1 MGLRCSW
8 SNIRIQR
15 IVELSILSFFLA
27 FFWLCPARAQDTSLD
42 QRIKKITDELKA
54 QEKKLAAQERALKAQ
69 ADAIEQQ
76 AAIVEAQRKQIVQLR
91 DEAAK
96 PQPKLT
102 QIDASSPAPQ
112 PAQVAQA
119 RPEPP
124 AAPPPPSPPSRPVGE
139 APKEE
144 QQPQVIQSLPRGLAV
159 LTPAQHFILTPS
171 IEYTQATANR
181 LVYEGVVIV
190 PGINIGEVTA
200 STDDRSIFAAVADIR
215 YGITDRLE
223 AELRVPVIFS
233 DDRATVLS
241 QGPQGSATQSL
252 YLSNKGIGDINLGG
266 RYQINDGADDWP
278 IFIANLRSNLDT
290 GVGPFNIRRN
300 PAGIA
305 QSVAIGSG
313 FMGLQGGFSMLK
325 ITDPAVLYASA
336 SYIYQFPKNI
346 NQTIGTVA
354 VGEVDPSNSVNAT
367 MGFGF
372 AVNPD
377 FSFSLGYNHY
387 HVFPQITYLGGTR
400 QTSTS
405 LEVGTLNLGMA
416 YRLRQNM
423 SLNANF
429 QFGVTADAPNMY
441 MVISLPTSY

>member
-1 MGLRCSW
+1 MGLPCSW
-8 SNIRIQR
+8 SNIRNQR
-15 IVELSILSFFLA
+15 IVGFSFLSFFLA
-27 FFWLCPARAQDTSLD
+27 FFWLLPARAQDTSLD

-69 ADAIEQQ
+69 ADAIAQQ

-96 PQPKLT
+96 PQPKPVP
-102 QIDASSPAPQ
+102 INASAPPPQ
-112 PAQVAQA
+112 PAQLAQA
-119 RPEPP
+119 HPDAP
-124 AAPPPPSPPSRPVGE
+124 ALPSSPPSRPVGE

-252 YLSNKGIGDINLGG
+252 YLSNKGLGDINLGA

-387 HVFPQITYLGGTR
+387 YVFPQITYLGDTR

-405 LEVGTLNLGMA
+405 LQVGTLNFGMA
-416 YRLRQNM
+416 YRVRQDM

-441 MVISLPTSY
+441 MVISLPTTY